1 MHWNPRIYEWLQA
14 HSLCNISSHL
24 QLHLIQTHVPFL
36 IQLQT
41 RLPQMFP
48 NSERF
53 NKCCRP
59 QIRSPN
65 TCMRTKKWTEP
76 KTHTHT
82 HSIITHTCAAMEY
95 ELNQFFLKTRE
106 WLCSFFVNF
115 FSWSVSPF
123 DWPLPST
130 FFSVLFFYIILT
142 YIISHICQCSF
153 SLCLSVWLNAQKYCA
168 LYNTMQIRVH
178 DVQYIYCK

>member
-1 MHWNPRIYEWLQA
+1 
-14 HSLCNISSHL
+14 
-24 QLHLIQTHVPFL
+24 
-36 IQLQT
+36 
-41 RLPQMFP
+41 
-48 NSERF
+48 
-53 NKCCRP
+53 
-59 QIRSPN
+59 
-65 TCMRTKKWTEP
+65 
-76 KTHTHT
+76 
-82 HSIITHTCAAMEY
+82 MEY
-95 ELNQFFLKTRE
+95 KLNQFFLKTRE

-178 DVQYIYCK
+178 DVQYIYCKWANGPTANRYIDFSRKRKVKQNSKFLQLQQTYNIYNFSFISYSLVSAFFPNSSAKIFEFFCMLKLF